1 MKKLIEYPLKDG
13 SLVLIEVE
21 EPDRP
26 PTSTASP
33 MRGIPNSQN
42 DVIERAIQTF
52 DDALDKVKPAAYA
65 IITKLKESKTP
76 PEQIGL
82 EFGIKFS
89 AKAGA
94 AIASTDAEANFKVTM
109 TWKRE
114 G

>member
-26 PTSTASP
+26 PTSP
-33 MRGIPNSQN
+33 MRGLPHSPH
-42 DVIERAIQTF
+42 DVIERATQTF

-89 AKAGA
+89 AKTGA
-94 AIASTDAEANFKVTM
+94 AIAFTDAEANFKVTM

-114 G
+114 V

>member
-26 PTSTASP
+26 LASP
-33 MRGIPNSQN
+33 MRGLPNTSHE
-42 DVIERAIQTF
+42 VIERATQTF
-52 DDALDKVKPAAYA
+52 DDALDKIKPAAAA
-65 IITKLKESKTP
+65 IIAKLKELKTP

-82 EFGIKFS
+82 EFGIKLS

-94 AIASTDAEANFKVTM
+94 FIASAEADANFKITL
-109 TWKRE
+109 TWNTEPRP
-114 G
+114 